1 MTHADWSK
9 LKTSLITASNI
20 AAVDPG
26 VPTPDRFFYQ
36 GDGGQDSGKL
46 PIVSPRLIS

>member
-26 VPTPDRFFYQ
+26 VPTPGTFFHQ
-36 GDGGQDSGKL
+36 GDGGQTEWQL